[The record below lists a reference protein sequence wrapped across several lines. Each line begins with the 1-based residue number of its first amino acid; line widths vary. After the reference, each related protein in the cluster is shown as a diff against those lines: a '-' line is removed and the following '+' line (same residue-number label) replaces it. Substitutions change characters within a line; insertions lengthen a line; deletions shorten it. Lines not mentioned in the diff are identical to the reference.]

1 MCGSDKGCGCG
12 GMGGFRFASKLENG
26 GYIHENPL
34 MTYKERMNDS
44 IRSRLPVGT
53 LVIPVKHVPLVLGE
67 FPELLSH
74 REDTSKL
81 PMVQVVVM
89 PHELVVP
96 PSMAPKVI
104 RFLKS
109 RGVNLPNT

>member
-1 MCGSDKGCGCG
+1 MCCNNGKDCGC
-12 GMGGFRFASKLENG
+12 GMGGFRFVSKLENG

-34 MTYKERMNDS
+34 MTYRERKNDS

-53 LVIPVKHVPLVLGE
+53 LVIPVKHVPLVLRE
-67 FPELLSH
+67 YPELLSY

-81 PMVQVVVM
+81 PMIQVVVM

-96 PSMAPKVI
+96 PSKAEEVV

-109 RGVNLPNT
+109 RGINLPNT